1 MSWWRVGRIVWNFT
15 IQVFLWCLVESYNAR
30 LILRSLLLLVSS
42 CELLKVERGLL
53 HDFLLEHLDVV
64 FEALEGY
71 KDYGEVVQ
79 TAIPCWGVQNL
90 ISNQPWDCV
99 DWRDLPRTVRLL
111 ADFSSHIPDN
121 LIDLIVFE
129 LVKDAIRSYQSVV
142 KVVDTAHL
150 MSGLRI
156 AGYDTLHSPE
166 MNKLSLAITKSS
178 AYG

>member
-1 MSWWRVGRIVWNFT
+1 M
-15 IQVFLWCLVESYNAR
+15 
-30 LILRSLLLLVSS
+30 
-42 CELLKVERGLL
+42 
-53 HDFLLEHLDVV
+53 
-64 FEALEGY
+64 
-71 KDYGEVVQ
+71 
-79 TAIPCWGVQNL
+79 
-90 ISNQPWDCV
+90 
-99 DWRDLPRTVRLL
+99 RLL